1 MEATVKEKEETT
13 VQEEKKGKGTW
24 DHIYNFLAM
33 GGFML
38 VIIAIVAIYFTIT
51 ILTSSPDKGVTIL
64 SPKANDV
71 VKAEDSYEVLWK
83 AGPEG
88 SEVGAMVT
96 VEFSKDRGTSWEKVG
111 ENVPNSGKYMWKVPK
126 VDSTQCM
133 VRVCSQV
140 RPKFRGTSKIFTV
153 K

>member
-1 MEATVKEKEETT
+1 MEAAEPKERKRGFWN
-13 VQEEKKGKGTW
+13 KF
-24 DHIYNFLAM
+24 YNFLAM

-38 VIIAIVAIYFTIT
+38 VIIAIVAIYFAIS
-51 ILTSSPDKGVTIL
+51 ILTQPSPDKGITIL

-83 AGPEG
+83 AELAE
-88 SEVGAMVT
+88 SEIGAMVT
-96 VEFSKDRGTSWEKVG
+96 VEFSKDRGRSWEKVG

-126 VDSTQCM
+126 VDSTQCL
-133 VRVCSQV
+133 VRVCSQS
-140 RPKFRGTSKIFTV
+140 RPKFRGTSKVFVV